1 MLTNIFVLTK
11 IFVMRYYEELINNFS
26 DNKLRQLLIRWA
38 IMFSA
43 VPVVKFESYQLK
55 QHINQAQV

>member
-1 MLTNIFVLTK
+1 
-11 IFVMRYYEELINNFS
+11 MRYYEEFINNFS